1 MNDIDPYLNYS
12 ILTKF
17 NLIYS
22 IVEGDYSLEDYMN
35 LRKNII
41 GDSNYNSSYNQI
53 IDFRNSK
60 YIGTREEIN
69 TYIEWKV
76 QNNELGQVK
85 TSLLIDLPHQAVVTT
100 LFISH
105 PLVNNLQTDIFT
117 TLQGALNFV
126 GINQSHLGL
135 IKKEIKQV
143 ISKK

>member
-1 MNDIDPYLNYS
+1 MDPYLNHS

-41 GDSNYNSSYNQI
+41 SDSNYNPSYNHI
-53 IDFRNSK
+53 VDFRKSK
-60 YIGTREEIN
+60 YLGTNEEIN
-69 TYIEWKV
+69 TYVEWKI
-76 QNNELGQVK
+76 QNNELGKVK
-85 TSLLIDLPHQAVVTT
+85 SSLLTDLPHQAVVTT
-100 LFISH
+100 LYISH
-105 PLVNNLQTDIFT
+105 PLVSNLETDIFT
-117 TLQGALNFV
+117 TLKASLNFV

-135 IKKEIKQV
+135 IKKEIKKL